1 LFDARELPVPA
12 AIRRAAV
19 TIRREFYARK
29 PGRGRFVDAHS
40 AALCVLGIEIVEIKA
55 FTAP

>member
-1 LFDARELPVPA
+1 MRARIAVPA